1 MYFNDLKI
9 ETAVHQYFLLA
20 EKKDFFTAES
30 NSLEF
35 IRSGH
40 ILLYRKRDNRIAD
53 LYAGALF
60 WMREGDSYLFAPAPG
75 NQSPSGKYT
84 EHLYLDFTGPRSE
97 RMVDSLETLYPQGV
111 FHPSCPEEISNIFF
125 RILQLYRIDPEA
137 RLPEITLKLEELM
150 FTVCHSPSISG
161 RGKKDAYGLDQ
172 IAETLR
178 SEPFREYD
186 FHKTAKDLSLSMDHF
201 RRLFRAR
208 HKLTPQEYL
217 NYQRMLRAAEL
228 LEKTDLRIKEIVY
241 SCHFK
246 SDMDFSRN
254 FKKYSGLS
262 PRNYRKKYRP

>member
-60 WMREGDSYLFAPAPG
+60 WMRKGDSYLFAPVPG

-97 RMVDSLETLYPQGV
+97 RMVEALETLYPQGV

-125 RILQLYRIDPEA
+125 RILQLYRIDPESFEVTA
-137 RLPEITLKLEELM
+137 QLTVTDSEELRISRIAA
-150 FTVCHSPSISG
+150 SPDGNSC
-161 RGKKDAYGLDQ
+161 AVL
-172 IAETLR
+172 
-178 SEPFREYD
+178 
-186 FHKTAKDLSLSMDHF
+186 LSDGS
-201 RRLFRAR
+201 LFA
-208 HKLTPQEYL
+208 
-217 NYQRMLRAAEL
+217 
-228 LEKTDLRIKEIVY
+228 VY
-241 SCHFK
+241 SE
-246 SDMDFSRN
+246 
-254 FKKYSGLS
+254 
-262 PRNYRKKYRP
+262 